1 MLCASAENPPDCLLW
16 SEALAAKYDGDGVF
30 EQEQWDQLL
39 GHCQAV
45 CDWPA
50 VAFSKELMEA
60 YPDAKVLLTTR
71 DVDSWYQSTLG
82 TVNWR
87 ANDPELRMLA
97 KWDWG
102 ASQYYPM
109 LHKFWTNFFRG
120 SFEKN
125 GKQVFNEY
133 YAEMRALVPP
143 ERLLEYH
150 ISEGWGP
157 LCEFLDVPV
166 PKGEE

>member
-1 MLCASAENPPDCLLW
+1 
-16 SEALAAKYDGDGVF
+16 
-30 EQEQWDQLL
+30 
-39 GHCQAV
+39 
-45 CDWPA
+45 
-50 VAFSKELMEA
+50 
-60 YPDAKVLLTTR
+60 
-71 DVDSWYQSTLG
+71 
-82 TVNWR
+82 
-87 ANDPELRMLA
+87 MLA